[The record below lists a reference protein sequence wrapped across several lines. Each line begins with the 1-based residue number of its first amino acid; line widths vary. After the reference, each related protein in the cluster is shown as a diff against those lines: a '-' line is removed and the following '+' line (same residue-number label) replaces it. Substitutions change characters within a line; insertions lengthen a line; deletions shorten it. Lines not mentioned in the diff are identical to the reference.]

1 MDPKEIT
8 TRKFTMFMLIA
19 FGAAYIPLCLAGFM
33 NAQGNTL
40 AFMFLFRVVAIA
52 IPFFAV
58 LISRLP
64 LKKIGFGI
72 KCRIKYIIAALIGPQ
87 ILSWIGSTVYFIV
100 FPDSF
105 KLGFEA
111 ITAMLPA
118 GLKGVYDQINP
129 LPFVIV
135 MTILSLTVIPISQI
149 IPSLGEEAGWR
160 GVMYPFLKNK
170 FGKTAGRI
178 FGGALWGIWHW
189 PLLLI
194 GGYFYGRQYIG
205 YPVLGP
211 VTICIALIVFGIII
225 DYLYEKTHSIWV
237 ASIAHAAMNAA
248 SMPMLLVSASSDSSM
263 SVFGPTAFALIPLI
277 PVLVVSVLL
286 SLRKETAKE
295 A

>member
-1 MDPKEIT
+1 MEPKEST
-8 TRKFTMFMLIA
+8 ARKFIVFMLIA
-19 FGAAYIPLCLAGFM
+19 FGVAYIPLCLAGFM

-72 KCRIKYIIAALIGPQ
+72 KCKFKYIIAALIGPQ
-87 ILSWIGSTVYFIV
+87 ILSWIGSVIYFII

-105 KLGFEA
+105 KLGFDA
-111 ITAMLPA
+111 FTAMLPSEFQ
-118 GLKGVYDQINP
+118 GVYDSINP

-135 MTILSLTVIPISQI
+135 MTILSLTVIPISQV

-160 GVMYPFLKNK
+160 GVMYPYLKNK
-170 FGKTAGRI
+170 FGKVMGRI
-178 FGGALWGIWHW
+178 FGGALWGVWHW
-189 PLLLI
+189 PLLII
-194 GGYFYGRQYIG
+194 GGYFYGKQYIG

-211 VTICIALIVFGIII
+211 VTICAALIVFGIVI
-225 DYLYEKTHSIWV
+225 DYLYEKTRAIWV

-248 SMPMLLVSASSDSSM
+248 SMPMLLVSASSESSM
-263 SVFGPTAFALIPLI
+263 SVFGPTAFALIPLV
-277 PVLVVSVLL
+277 PVLVAAVVL